1 MDNTVLC
8 EKLFAAFSSGDADG
22 VRQLCA
28 ADLEA
33 SQNGGAPMNLDT
45 LLHFTFA
52 VLGVVKNFRYED
64 AKRSATETGFVEEHA
79 VRGTLP
85 DGSEMELTVCVV
97 GEVEGGKISKL
108 REYVDSAAAAGLIAA
123 LS

>member
-1 MDNTVLC
+1 MENRDLC

-22 VRQLCA
+22 VRQLCT
-28 ADLEA
+28 ADLKA

-45 LLHFTFA
+45 LLHFTMA
-52 VLGVVKNFRYED
+52 VLGVVKDFRYED
-64 AKRSATETGFVEEHA
+64 AIRSTTETGFVEEHN

-85 DGSEMELTVCVV
+85 DGSKMELAVCVV
-97 GEVEGGKISKL
+97 GDVEGGKISRL